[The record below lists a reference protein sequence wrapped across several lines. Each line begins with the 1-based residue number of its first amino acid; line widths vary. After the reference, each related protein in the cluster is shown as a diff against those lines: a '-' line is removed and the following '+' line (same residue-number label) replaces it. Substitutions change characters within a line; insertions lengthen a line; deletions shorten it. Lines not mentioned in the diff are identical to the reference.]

1 MRAYLI
7 NPFAREVLRVN
18 YDGDF
23 NQIYEFLGGV
33 RCFTCVTINQE
44 GDSVYV
50 DDEGLFNGDNEFFSV
65 AGYPEP
71 LAGFGLVLGCDREGE
86 SVAPSL
92 TLETLRDRVKF
103 WDRWEIISG
112 KWKYEVYHEDRQRL
126 KSIA

>member
-1 MRAYLI
+1 MKAYLI
-7 NPFAREVLRVN
+7 NPFAREVTEVD

-23 NQIYEFLGGV
+23 NQIYVFLGDGV

-44 GDSVYV
+44 GDGVFV

-65 AGYPEP
+65 QGYPEP
-71 LAGFGLVLGCDREGE
+71 LAGFGLVLGCDPEGE

-92 TLETLRDRVKF
+92 TFEELRDRVKF

-112 KWKYEVYHEDRQRL
+112 RWET
-126 KSIA
+126 ATA

>member
-7 NPFAREVLRVN
+7 NPFAREVTEVD

-23 NQIYEFLGGV
+23 NQIYGFLGGV

-44 GDSVYV
+44 GDGVFI

-71 LAGFGLVLGCDREGE
+71 LAGFGLVLGCDPEGE
-86 SVAPSL
+86 SCAPSL

-103 WDRWEIISG
+103 LDRYAIVTGQWEKAS
-112 KWKYEVYHEDRQRL
+112 
-126 KSIA
+126 A